1 MELLSLAAA
10 TGNVSYARTAETIVR
25 NLNARHP
32 GEGLLPIYV
41 SLADAAAAGPVTV
54 GAMADSYYEYLLKSF
69 LLTGEG
75 EWLAAFVEAYTSAMR
90 HCSPPIVLMLEREG
104 GEVEDEASEEED
116 EGGVEP
122 VSMPVT
128 RHPYSTTPPLS
139 STPSA
144 NSSASTPVPPTG

>member
-1 MELLSLAAA
+1 MMLLALRVRPSAVR
-10 TGNVSYARTAETIVR
+10 TPTAR
-25 NLNARHP
+25 
-32 GEGLLPIYV
+32 GCG
-41 SLADAAAAGPVTV
+41 
-54 GAMADSYYEYLLKSF
+54 
-69 LLTGEG
+69 
-75 EWLAAFVEAYTSAMR
+75 
-90 HCSPPIVLMLEREG
+90 LEREG
-104 GEVEDEASEEED
+104 GEVEDEASEEGD